1 MTSPHQ
7 DIVELKAGDQAPPFK
22 LSAWP
27 GGEVSLAD
35 FQGSKNVIL
44 AFYPRDNTPG
54 CTREMCSF
62 SDSLERFTEKST
74 VVLGVSVD
82 SLDKHEAF
90 ASRHGLNL
98 TLLSDSKGEIG
109 RTYGAVR
116 GDRIIADRVLFV
128 IDRSGIIRYIHK
140 GMPDMEEIIEVLT
153 AI

>member
-7 DIVELKAGDQAPPFK
+7 NIVELKAGDQAPPFK
-22 LSAWP
+22 LSAFP
-27 GGEVSLAD
+27 EGEVSLDD
-35 FQGSKNVIL
+35 FQGSKNVVL

-54 CTREMCSF
+54 CAREMCSF
-62 SDSLERFTEKST
+62 SDSLERFTQRNT

-82 SLDKHEAF
+82 GLDRHEVF

-98 TLLSDSKGEIG
+98 TLLSDRGGEIG
-109 RTYGAVR
+109 RAYGAVR

-128 IDRSGIIRYIHK
+128 IDRSGIIRHVHK
-140 GMPDMEEIIEVLT
+140 GMPDMEEILEVIA